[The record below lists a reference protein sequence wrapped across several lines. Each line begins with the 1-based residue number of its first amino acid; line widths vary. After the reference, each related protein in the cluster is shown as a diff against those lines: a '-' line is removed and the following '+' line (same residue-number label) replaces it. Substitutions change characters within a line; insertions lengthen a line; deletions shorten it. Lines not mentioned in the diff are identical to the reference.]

1 MLPKHHYE
9 KHVLQKDWRQLL
21 PTATEI
27 LADQGERKL
36 KLKEQYYMRRNCVLN
51 KKKII
56 ILEKICTNIEL
67 AIKQS
72 KKE

>member
-36 KLKEQYYMRRNCVLN
+36 KLKEQYYEKKLLLEQ
-51 KKKII
+51 KKII